1 MLGVIHHH
9 MEETFSATQLLHEYT
24 PSEENEVANYNVRV
38 KAGVMVFNRVNKFNY
53 ITTVYVYVC
62 KKLSSSY

>member
-1 MLGVIHHH
+1 MLGVILHH

-38 KAGVMVFNRVNKFNY
+38 KEGVIVFNRVNKFNY
-53 ITTVYVYVC
+53 INHNSLC
-62 KKLSSSY
+62 LCM